1 MHVGH
6 TDAARRGLLL
16 LRRETVTDIYLF
28 RNDDWTPTHWRMA
41 RVEFGHTLKHVI
53 DWLLEQRRGGVFPV
67 YVDNELVGTVD
78 VRQGA
83 AIARIEPAAVAKDPY
98 IYWDDVHAAA
108 REWEKYATCEKCG
121 QVSGFNLRI
130 MERNG
135 KRWTRWLGPHV
146 PNRDRQLWC
155 YKCAG
160 EDP

>member
-1 MHVGH
+1 MKRALH
-6 TDAARRGLLL
+6 L
-16 LRRETVTDIYLF
+16 Y
-28 RNDDWTPTHWRMA
+28 RNDDWTPTHWRWGQ
-41 RVEFGHTLKHVI
+41 VEYRRSLEQTMNLLMELGHTGTF
-53 DWLLEQRRGGVFPV
+53 RV
-67 YVDNELVGTVD
+67 YADNELVGTVT
-78 VRQGA
+78 VAREA
-83 AIARIEPAAVAKDPY
+83 AVARIEPAAVAKDPY

-135 KRWTRWLGPHV
+135 KRWTRWVGPHV